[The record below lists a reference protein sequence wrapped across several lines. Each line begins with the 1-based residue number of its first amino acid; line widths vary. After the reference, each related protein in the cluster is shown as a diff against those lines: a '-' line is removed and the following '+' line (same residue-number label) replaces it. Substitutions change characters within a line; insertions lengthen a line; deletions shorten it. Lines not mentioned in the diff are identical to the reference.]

1 MIGLGAQ
8 ANKLGD
14 TVTLQPG
21 TQRLI
26 SLFSERCVRIGV
38 RGEFSASV
46 AEKYGAKNTE
56 IIGCPSNF
64 INTWE
69 TNLGAVISNR
79 LTHTTKPYRIIV
91 NLDLNAH
98 LSSTIRRCVSWIEEW
113 GGNLMIQTS
122 ASPMH
127 LAFGQIENVPHNEL
141 SNLAHLL
148 FDRAWDEKARQ
159 FLLSRLTVFFDAEA
173 WMNAVRPSRLS
184 IGTRLHGN
192 ILAFQAGVPSIV
204 IPHDARTM
212 ELAQTIGI
220 PTATHQQ
227 ILETESLPSLMSNIE
242 FDGPAFDVRRKA
254 LARRYVDLLS
264 ASEVPVAADLLAL
277 AASGEAR
284 ERSPAPVELEA

>member
-1 MIGLGAQ
+1 
-8 ANKLGD
+8 
-14 TVTLQPG
+14 
-21 TQRLI
+21 
-26 SLFSERCVRIGV
+26 
-38 RGEFSASV
+38 
-46 AEKYGAKNTE
+46 
-56 IIGCPSNF
+56 
-64 INTWE
+64 
-69 TNLGAVISNR
+69 
-79 LTHTTKPYRIIV
+79 
-91 NLDLNAH
+91 
-98 LSSTIRRCVSWIEEW
+98 
-113 GGNLMIQTS
+113 
-122 ASPMH
+122 
-127 LAFGQIENVPHNEL
+127 
-141 SNLAHLL
+141 
-148 FDRAWDEKARQ
+148 
-159 FLLSRLTVFFDAEA
+159 
-173 WMNAVRPSRLS
+173 MNAVRPSRLS